1 MIDWTRYPNFSEREL
16 ACKGTGMFNMSERFL
31 GELQNLRT
39 RFGRPMEP
47 TSACRSKEHNENVG
61 GHPRSLHVC
70 DAPHYEGQDGCIA
83 IDIEIQNGGYRGD
96 LVSIAWSLGW
106 SVGWGG
112 KKGFVHLDRRD
123 FLGMKPTTFD
133 Y

>member
-1 MIDWTRYPNFSEREL
+1 
-16 ACKGTGMFNMSERFL
+16 MFNMSERFL

-70 DAPHYEGQDGCIA
+70 DDPHYEGQDGCIA

>member
-70 DAPHYEGQDGCIA
+70 DDPHYEGQDGCIA

-106 SVGWGG
+106 SVGWG
-112 KKGFVHLDRRD
+112 
-123 FLGMKPTTFD
+123 
-133 Y
+133 